1 MPAFFDQNG
10 LPSTDENRR
19 LCFVASPEEA
29 GLRLDM
35 LLVGR
40 QAGLT
45 RTRAARLIDEGN
57 VLVDGRPCRA
67 GQKMKAG
74 AEVALELPDVKPY
87 LAALPEDIPLNV
99 VYEDVSLIVIDKP
112 AGMVVHPAAG
122 HYEGTLVNALLFH
135 CRDLSGIGGE
145 LRPGIV
151 HRLDK
156 DTSGLLV
163 AAKSDGAHAALAA
176 QFKRHQ
182 VKKTY
187 LAVVCGQPRTEGG
200 RIETSIGRHPSDR
213 KKMSTRS
220 DRGRSAITVWRVRER
235 YRETALLEVDIETG
249 RTHQIRVHLADIG
262 HPVVGDSVYG
272 RAGGISA
279 IKDAATRRLVK
290 TFPRQALH
298 AWRLAFTH
306 PTDES
311 GMTFVSPLPK
321 DMAELCAAL
330 KGKTESM

>member
-1 MPAFFDQNG
+1 MKTKFHVHNG
-10 LPSTDENRR
+10 LHPEEGTRR
-19 LCFVASPEEA
+19 FCFVASPEEA
-29 GLRLDM
+29 GLRLD
-35 LLVGR
+35 LFLVGR
-40 QAGLT
+40 QMGLT
-45 RTRAARLIDEGN
+45 RTGAARLIDGGN

-67 GQKMKAG
+67 GQKMRAG
-74 AEVALELPDVKPY
+74 VEITVDMPEIKPY
-87 LAALPEDIPLNV
+87 LAAMPEDIPLSI
-99 VYEDVSLIVIDKP
+99 VYEDSALIVIDKP

-122 HYEGTLVNALLFH
+122 HYGGTLVNALLFH

-163 AAKSDGAHAALAA
+163 AAKSDGAHAGLAA
-176 QFKRHQ
+176 QFKRHE

-187 LAVVCGQPRTEGG
+187 LAVVCGMPRMEGG
-200 RIETSIGRHPSDR
+200 RIEASIGRHPSDR

-220 DRGRSAITVWRVRER
+220 VRGRPAITVWRVRER
-235 YRETALLEVDIETG
+235 YSEASLLEVDIETG

-262 HPVVGDSVYG
+262 HPVVGDPVYG
-272 RAGGISA
+272 RAARADA
-279 IKDAATRRLVK
+279 IKDASTRQLVK

-306 PTDES
+306 PVEGNS
-311 GMTFVSPLPK
+311 MTFVSPLPE
-321 DMAELCAAL
+321 DMEKLCAAL
-330 KGKTESM
+330 RETSG